1 MLKNFVDEKENIGR
15 TLLKKVFKTDR
26 YSIYFADYQNEE
38 VDFIMFTFDNKTY
51 AGDIKAY
58 RDNNHPRPH
67 NKFKDYQV
75 DYKKLVAITNKA
87 RNINAIP
94 LLVVFFSDQ
103 LMIWNLDAVDWQST
117 KKDVAT
123 NAKGGNY
130 GQYKTIE
137 PQAFLNLE
145 QAYYVNNKININN

>member
-38 VDFIMFTFDNKTY
+38 VDFIMFTFDNKIY

-87 RNINAIP
+87 RSINAIP

>member
-1 MLKNFVDEKENIGR
+1 MLKNFVYEKENIGR

-26 YSIYFADYQNEE
+26 YSIYFADYENEE
-38 VDFIMFTFDNKTY
+38 VDFIMFTFDNKKY

-58 RDNNHPRPH
+58 RDDKHPRPH

-87 RNINAIP
+87 RSINAIP
-94 LLVVFFSDQ
+94 LLVVFFTDQ
-103 LMIWNLDAVDWQST
+103 LMIWNLDVVDWQST
-117 KKDVAT
+117 KKDVCT

>member
-38 VDFIMFTFDNKTY
+38 VDFIMFTFDNKIY

-87 RNINAIP
+87 RSINAIP
-94 LLVVFFSDQ
+94 LLVVFFTDQ

>member
-1 MLKNFVDEKENIGR
+1 MLKKFVDEKENIGR
-15 TLLKKVFKTDR
+15 TLLKNVFKIDR

-38 VDFIMFTFDNKTY
+38 VDFIMFTLDNKTY
-51 AGDIKAY
+51 VGDIKAY
-58 RDNNHPRPH
+58 RDNEHPRPH

-75 DYKKLVAITNKA
+75 DYKKLVAITDKA
-87 RNINAIP
+87 RRINAIP

-103 LMIWNLDAVDWQST
+103 LMIWNLDMVDWQST
-117 KKDVAT
+117 KKDVWT

-145 QAYYVNNKININN
+145 QAFYINKNININN